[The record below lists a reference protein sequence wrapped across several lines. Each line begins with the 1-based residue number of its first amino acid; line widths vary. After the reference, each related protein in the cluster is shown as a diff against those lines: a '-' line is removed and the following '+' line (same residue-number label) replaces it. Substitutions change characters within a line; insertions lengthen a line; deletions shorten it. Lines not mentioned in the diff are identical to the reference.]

1 MSSIGG
7 ILRFKSVAPVQ
18 SLQAVA
24 SALAA
29 STGEF
34 SQTHHLVQELFVHEI
49 NKASKHVLLFAFL
62 KAALQCIHVLVLFI

>member
-34 SQTHHLVQELFVHEI
+34 SETHHLVVLEI

-62 KAALQCIHVLVLFI
+62 KAAL